1 MHELI
6 NPLMTEG
13 CDAVIPIVQVRK
25 LRLRKVEHLPQGH
38 EISVGLTIGI

>member
-6 NPLMTEG
+6 NRVMTEG

-38 EISVGLTIGI
+38 ELSVRLTTGI